1 LREMLGMPAPG
12 DLTDCYAA
20 LSDSPILAN
29 LLTHRFERGAGLE
42 GHTFG
47 NLLLATLSEERGF
60 AQATLAV
67 NEILNVRGSVVPAT
81 SQPVVL
87 LSELSDGR
95 VVRGESALRL
105 EKREQR
111 VVRARLEPA
120 NPPAMQAALE
130 AIGDAELIVIG
141 PGSLFTSVIPPLL
154 VPEVAAAIRMSAAR
168 VAYVANIM
176 TEAGETDGMDALEH
190 VRVLETHLGRK
201 PDVIVVNDSRIP
213 NETLERYRL
222 EFAEVVEVNRT
233 AIERAGVEVYPAS
246 LAVDGSAQHDPR
258 VLALTLV
265 RLLAERRGGKG
276 FAWMVSG
283 LAKRFVRN

>member
-1 LREMLGMPAPG
+1 
-12 DLTDCYAA
+12 
-20 LSDSPILAN
+20 
-29 LLTHRFERGAGLE
+29 
-42 GHTFG
+42 
-47 NLLLATLSEERGF
+47 
-60 AQATLAV
+60 LAV

-120 NPPAMQAALE
+120 NPPAMQAALD
-130 AIGDAELIVIG
+130 AIQDAELIVIG
-141 PGSLFTSVIPPLL
+141 PGSLYTSVIPPLL
-154 VPEVAAAIRMSAAR
+154 VPEVAAAIRTSEAK
-168 VAYVANIM
+168 VAYIANIM
-176 TEAGETDGMDALEH
+176 TEAGETDGMNALEH
-190 VRVLETHLGRK
+190 VLALAAHLGRK

-213 NETLERYRL
+213 AETLERYRL
-222 EFAEVVEVNRT
+222 EFAQVVLVDRI
-233 AIERAGVEVYPAS
+233 ALERAGVEVYPAS

-258 VLALTLV
+258 VLALALV

-283 LAKRFVRN
+283 LAKRIGRS

>member
-1 LREMLGMPAPG
+1 MA
-12 DLTDCYAA
+12 
-20 LSDSPILAN
+20 S

-105 EKREQR
+105 EKRDQR
-111 VVRARLEPA
+111 VTRARLEPA

-130 AIGDAELIVIG
+130 AISDAELIVIG
-141 PGSLFTSVIPPLL
+141 PGSLYTSVIPPLL
-154 VPEVAAAIRMSAAR
+154 VPEVAAAIRISSAR

-201 PDVIVVNDSRIP
+201 PDVIVINNSRIP
-213 NETLERYRL
+213 SETLERYRL
-222 EFAEVVEVNRT
+222 EHAEVVRVDES
-233 AIERAGVEVYPAS
+233 ALERAGVEVYPAS

-258 VLALTLV
+258 VLALALV

-276 FAWMVSG
+276 FAWMV
-283 LAKRFVRN
+283 ANVARRIVRN